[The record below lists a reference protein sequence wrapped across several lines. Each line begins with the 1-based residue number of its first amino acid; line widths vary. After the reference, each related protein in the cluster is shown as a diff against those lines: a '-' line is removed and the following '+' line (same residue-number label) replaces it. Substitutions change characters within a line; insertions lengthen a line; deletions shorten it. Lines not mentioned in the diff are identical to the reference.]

1 MRQSGRDTVN
11 RLQWLLPVAVCRRC
25 MNTVCHIGIAVA
37 IQMQAL
43 FQCGFF
49 LKSQIVIPGDG

>member
-1 MRQSGRDTVN
+1 
-11 RLQWLLPVAVCRRC
+11 

-43 FQCGFF
+43 FQYGFF
-49 LKSQIVIPGDG
+49 LKS